1 MAIKVEKYK
10 TEYKNQ
16 WNEFL
21 LTTKNYHFFFHRDY
35 MEYHADRFQDFSLLF
50 FSEDGSLLALLPA
63 SISGSECTSHAGLS
77 FGGFLVNQSMKANLM
92 LEIFT
97 VTKDFLKANGVNKFI
112 YKAMPYIYHSLPA
125 EEDLYALFTNNAKLI
140 RRDLSSTIDLNN
152 KIQFQE
158 RRRRSIKKAQKAGL
172 IVEQSQDFKAYWKIL
187 ESVLEKYSKTPV
199 HSLEEIELLA
209 TKFPENIKL
218 FVAKDPNTSE
228 ILGGTVIYENPII
241 AHAQYLANS
250 SRGQEMG
257 ALDLVIDFL
266 VNEHYTAKKYFDFGI
281 STTEQGLSLN
291 AGLIEQKEGFGARA
305 TVNDFY
311 ELVILSP

>member
-1 MAIKVEKYK
+1 MVIRVERYK
-10 TEYKNQ
+10 SEYKNQ

-35 MEYHADRFQDFSLLF
+35 MEYHADRFTDFSLLF
-50 FSEDGSLLALLPA
+50 FAEDGSLLALLPA
-63 SISGSECTSHAGLS
+63 SISGSECISHAGLS
-77 FGGFLVNQSMKANLM
+77 FGGFLVNSNMKANLM

-97 VTKDFLKANGVNKFI
+97 VTKDFLKANSVSKFI

-125 EEDLYALFTNNAKLI
+125 EEDLYALFINNAKLI
-140 RRDLSSTIDLNN
+140 RRDLSSTIDLTN

-172 IVEQSQDFKAYWKIL
+172 IVEQSKDFKAYWQIL
-187 ESVLEKYSKTPV
+187 ESVLEKYSKKPV

-250 SRGQEMG
+250 SLGQEMG
-257 ALDLVIDFL
+257 ALDLVIDQL
-266 VNEHYTAKKYFDFGI
+266 VNNIYNNKNWFDFGI
-281 STTEQGLSLN
+281 STTDQGLNLN
-291 AGLIEQKEGFGARA
+291 AGLVEQKEGFGARA

-311 ELVILSP
+311 EVAI